1 VIINF
6 EPVISRLNF
15 IAILLVLCSCGRE
28 SRPIIS
34 PDKPLVFDEPK
45 NSPEADSAHVQEDEL
60 DSLVS
65 NDSWDR
71 IYQYN
76 VEERLSEYGEN
87 NKETRFKISTSFGEI
102 KVKLYNSTP
111 LHRASMVLLIKK
123 GLFNG
128 SRFYRVREDF
138 IIQGGFTDGPG
149 AFEKLIEIGRY
160 KVPPEIDMNSHP
172 HVRGAFALAG
182 ADFIPGVSRDKK
194 SNPFTFYIVQG
205 SVHSDASLTSIEK
218 AYGLDLSDE
227 NKNRYKKQGG
237 TPHLDNQYTV
247 CGEVYSGM
255 NVVEKINKVKTNR
268 SEQPNE
274 SIYLSVS
281 LIE

>member
-1 VIINF
+1 VI
-6 EPVISRLNF
+6 RLLNF
-15 IAILLVLCSCGRE
+15 IVILLVLCNCGRE

-34 PDKPLVFDEPK
+34 PDKPLVFDETE
-45 NSPEADSAHVQEDEL
+45 NTSESDSASFPEDEL
-60 DSLVS
+60 DSLKPMDNWNRV
-65 NDSWDR
+65 
-71 IYQYN
+71 YQYN

-128 SRFYRVREDF
+128 SRFYRVRKDF

-160 KVPPEIDMNSHP
+160 KVPSEIDMNSHP

-205 SVHSDASLTSIEK
+205 SVQNDASLTSIER
-218 AYGLDLSDE
+218 AYGLDLSRK
-227 NKNRYKKQGG
+227 NKEKYKKYGG

-255 NVVEKINKVKTNR
+255 DVVEKINKVKTNR

-281 LIE
+281 LID

>member
-1 VIINF
+1 LSVIC
-6 EPVISRLNF
+6 RLNF
-15 IAILLVLCSCGRE
+15 IAILLVFCGCGRE

-34 PDKPLVFDEPK
+34 PDKPLVFDETEKSSEP
-45 NSPEADSAHVQEDEL
+45 DSAILQKDES
-60 DSLVS
+60 DSLKS
-65 NDSWDR
+65 IDNWER

-87 NKETRFKISTSFGEI
+87 NNQTRFKITTSFGEI

-111 LHRASMVLLIKK
+111 LHRASMILLINK

-128 SRFYRVREDF
+128 SRFYRVRKDF

-160 KVPPEIDMNSHP
+160 KIPPEIDMNSHP

-182 ADFIPGVSRDKK
+182 ADFVPGVSRDKK

-205 SVHSDASLTSIEK
+205 SVQTDASLTSIEK

-227 NKNRYKKQGG
+227 NKNKYKKHGG

>member
-1 VIINF
+1 VI
-6 EPVISRLNF
+6 RLLNF
-15 IAILLVLCSCGRE
+15 IVILLALCNCGRE

-34 PDKPLVFDEPK
+34 PDKPLVFDEPEK
-45 NSPEADSAHVQEDEL
+45 ISETDSASFPADEL
-60 DSLVS
+60 DSLKPID
-65 NDSWDR
+65 NWDR

-128 SRFYRVREDF
+128 SRFYRVRKDF

-182 ADFIPGVSRDKK
+182 ADFIPGISRDKK

-205 SVHSDASLTSIEK
+205 SVQNDASLSSIEK
-218 AYGLDLSDE
+218 AYGLDLSRK
-227 NKNRYKKQGG
+227 NKEKYKKYGG

-255 NVVEKINKVKTNR
+255 DVVEKINKVKTNR

>member
-1 VIINF
+1 MI
-6 EPVISRLNF
+6 RLLNF
-15 IAILLVLCSCGRE
+15 IVILLALCNCGRE

-34 PDKPLVFDEPK
+34 PDKPLVFDEPEK
-45 NSPEADSAHVQEDEL
+45 ISETDSASFPADEL
-60 DSLVS
+60 DSLKPID
-65 NDSWDR
+65 NWDR

-128 SRFYRVREDF
+128 SRFYRVRKDF

-182 ADFIPGVSRDKK
+182 ADFIPGISRDKK

-205 SVHSDASLTSIEK
+205 SVQNDASLSSIEK
-218 AYGLDLSDE
+218 AYGLDLSRK
-227 NKNRYKKQGG
+227 NKEKYKKYGG

-255 NVVEKINKVKTNR
+255 DVVEKINKVKTNR